1 MARRSR
7 LAPCAEGRDCRVNRR
22 IDSVVEIVGCNAITS
37 QMSDSVSRNGY
48 RDYSHTA
55 PIELTSSLK
64 EHFGRRVVHIIDTS
78 NVENQTMDGLFRGGD
93 EVKNLLDEKAGI
105 CVKQIRFKAVDN
117 YAPALRVGPELLA
130 RQTSVLRYPLP
141 EHGSVDG

>member
-7 LAPCAEGRDCRVNRR
+7 IVSCAKGHNGCINRR

-37 QMSDSVSRNGY
+37 QMSDCVCRNGY

-78 NVENQTMDGLFRGGD
+78 DVENQTMNGLFRSGD
-93 EVKNLLDEKAGI
+93 EVKNLLDYLYL
-105 CVKQIRFKAVDN
+105 VRTPIRFVRRLVHPDSATTLQLASAAVDL
-117 YAPALRVGPELLA
+117 PSA
-130 RQTSVLRYPLP
+130 R
-141 EHGSVDG
+141 